1 MQARG
6 EAPPAGRWTPAK
18 GRDEKQGGVAFRA
31 SSRAAGID
39 GRPDAAERHPAGI
52 PIRRPASVWRLPAYP
67 QSVPVLQIRASY
79 SKNLLLN
86 HSPREGGSLWRGALY
101 AHCAVGPT
109 IFVRASWT
117 HCHLRAAGSL
127 KYGAFCFCALFFPPP
142 SPVVGN
148 GWLTRLVYCGC
159 RHFRSAKMQ
168 NYPHLDFI
176 LFHNPLSLKQSRR
189 LFVMLIQYI

>member
-1 MQARG
+1 MDPGKRPGGKARRRRF
-6 EAPPAGRWTPAK
+6 PRVLS
-18 GRDEKQGGVAFRA
+18 RGGDRRTARCG
-31 SSRAAGID
+31 RAA
-39 GRPDAAERHPAGI
+39 PAGI
-52 PIRRPASVWRLPAYP
+52 PIRRPASVWRLPAYPP

-127 KYGAFCFCALFFPPP
+127 KYGAFCFCALFFSPP